1 MLISCTPAEYRMA
14 LESLAALK
22 ATLERAASAP
32 TGSKLHRG
40 IPYFQRGVQRWEEF
54 LAVHSPVED
63 SVPTGRPYVES
74 GGSGEYVLRVPASS
88 AVIL

>member
-14 LESLAALK
+14 LESLASLR
-22 ATLERAASAP
+22 ATLKRAASAP
-32 TGSKLHRG
+32 AGSKLHRG
-40 IPYFQRGVQRWEEF
+40 IPYFQRGIQRWEEF
-54 LAVHSPVED
+54 LAVHSPAED
-63 SVPTGRPYVES
+63 SVPAGRSYVES

>member
-14 LESLAALK
+14 LESLASLR

-32 TGSKLHRG
+32 AGSKLHRG

-63 SVPTGRPYVES
+63 SATGRPYVES
-74 GGSGEYVLRVPASS
+74 GGSGKYVLRVPTPG